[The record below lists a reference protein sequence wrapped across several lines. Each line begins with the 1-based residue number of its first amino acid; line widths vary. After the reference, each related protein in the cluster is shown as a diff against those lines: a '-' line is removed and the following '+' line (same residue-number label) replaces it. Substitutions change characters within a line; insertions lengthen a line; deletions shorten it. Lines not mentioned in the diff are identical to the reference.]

1 MSTRIK
7 WTTDLVAKEMLKENC
22 ILLSKYVNVDKRR
35 LEKIKKS
42 TNQLFIKEQL
52 GSNLLLN
59 DILENNYFKDI
70 NLLEYV
76 YNESGKPYLKD
87 DNLYFSLSHSNGI
100 VALTVSKEEIGLDIE
115 LIKPVKDSVA
125 KRIMNDREY
134 NIYSSLDKNKKII
147 YFYEVWTSKEA
158 YVKKLGTTISLNPS
172 NIEIDEDILIKRIII
187 DNNEYMLA
195 VTNSMSL
202 TIDERYIPKELLER
216 KK

>member
-1 MSTRIK
+1 MAVVYILNANK
-7 WTTDLVAKEMLKENC
+7 LTTDISRYDNINNK
-22 ILLSKYVNVDKRR
+22 R

-134 NIYSSLDKNKKII
+134 NIYSSLDKNKKIT

>member
-1 MSTRIK
+1 MAVVYILNANK
-7 WTTDLVAKEMLKENC
+7 ITTD
-22 ILLSKYVNVDKRR
+22 ISKYANIDNKR

-59 DILENNYFKDI
+59 DILENNYFLDPKEI
-70 NLLEYV
+70 EYI

-87 DNLYFSLSHSNGI
+87 KNLYFSLSHSNGI

-115 LIKPVKDSVA
+115 LIKPVKDALA
-125 KRIMNDREY
+125 KRIMTETEY
-134 NIYSSLDKNKKII
+134 NIYSSLDKNKKIT

-158 YVKKLGTTISLNPS
+158 YVKKLGTAITLNPS
-172 NIEIDEDILIKRIII
+172 NIEIDEDVLIKRITI

-195 VTNSMSL
+195 VTSAISI
-202 TIDERYIPKELLER
+202 TIDERYIPKELIER

>member
-1 MSTRIK
+1 MAVVYILNANK
-7 WTTDLVAKEMLKENC
+7 LTTDL
-22 ILLSKYVNVDKRR
+22 SKYANIDNKR

-42 TNQLFIKEQL
+42 TNLLFIKEQL

-87 DNLYFSLSHSNGI
+87 KNLYFSLSHSNGI

-115 LIKPVKDSVA
+115 LIKPIKESVA
-125 KRIMNDREY
+125 KRIMNENEY
-134 NIYSSLDKNKKII
+134 CIYSSLDKNKKIT

-158 YVKKLGTTISLNPS
+158 YVKKLGTSISLNPS

>member
-1 MSTRIK
+1 MA
-7 WTTDLVAKEMLKENC
+7 VVY
-22 ILLSKYVNVDKRR
+22 ILNANKLTIDISKYVNIDNKR

-42 TNQLFIKEQL
+42 TNLLFIKEQL
-52 GSNLLLN
+52 GSSLLLN

-87 DNLYFSLSHSNGI
+87 DSLYFSLSHSNGI

-125 KRIMNDREY
+125 KRIMNENEY
-134 NIYSSLDKNKKII
+134 CIYSSLDKNKKIT

>member
-1 MSTRIK
+1 MAVVYILNANK
-7 WTTDLVAKEMLKENC
+7 ITTD
-22 ILLSKYVNVDKRR
+22 ISKYANIDNKR

-59 DILENNYFKDI
+59 DILENNYFLDTKEI
-70 NLLEYV
+70 EYI

-87 DNLYFSLSHSNGI
+87 KNLYFSLSHSNGI
-100 VALTVSKEEIGLDIE
+100 VALTISKEEIGLDIE
-115 LIKPVKDSVA
+115 LIKPVKDALA
-125 KRIMNDREY
+125 KRIMTTEEY
-134 NIYSSLDKNKKII
+134 NIYNTLDKNKKIT

-158 YVKKLGTTISLNPS
+158 YVKKIGSSITLTPS
-172 NIEIDEDILIKRIII
+172 NIEIDEDILIKRINI

-195 VTNSMSL
+195 VTNSISI

>member
-1 MSTRIK
+1 MAVVYILNANK
-7 WTTDLVAKEMLKENC
+7 LTTDISRYDNINNK
-22 ILLSKYVNVDKRR
+22 R

-134 NIYSSLDKNKKII
+134 NIYSSLDKNKKVT

-195 VTNSMSL
+195 VTSAISL

>member
-1 MSTRIK
+1 MAVVYILNANK
-7 WTTDLVAKEMLKENC
+7 LTTD
-22 ILLSKYVNVDKRR
+22 ISKYTNLDKRR

-134 NIYSSLDKNKKII
+134 NIYSSLDKNKKVT

-187 DNNEYMLA
+187 DNNEYILA

>member
-1 MSTRIK
+1 MAVVYILNANK
-7 WTTDLVAKEMLKENC
+7 LTTDISRYDNINNK
-22 ILLSKYVNVDKRR
+22 R

-115 LIKPVKDSVA
+115 LIKPIKESVV

-134 NIYSSLDKNKKII
+134 NIYSSLDKNKKIT

>member
-1 MSTRIK
+1 MAVVYILNANK
-7 WTTDLVAKEMLKENC
+7 LTTD
-22 ILLSKYVNVDKRR
+22 ISKYSNIDKKR

-42 TNQLFIKEQL
+42 NNTLFIKEQL
-52 GSNLLLN
+52 GSSILLN
-59 DILENNYFKDI
+59 DILENNYFLDPKEI
-70 NLLEYV
+70 EYI

-87 DNLYFSLSHSNGI
+87 KNLYFSLSHSNGI

-134 NIYSSLDKNKKII
+134 NIYSSLDKNKKIT

-195 VTNSMSL
+195 VTNAMSL

>member
-1 MSTRIK
+1 MAVVYILNANK
-7 WTTDLVAKEMLKENC
+7 LTTDISRYDNINNK
-22 ILLSKYVNVDKRR
+22 R

-70 NLLEYV
+70 NLLEYI

-87 DNLYFSLSHSNGI
+87 KNLYFSLSHSNGI

-134 NIYSSLDKNKKII
+134 NIYSSLDKNKKIT

>member
-1 MSTRIK
+1 MAVVYILNANK
-7 WTTDLVAKEMLKENC
+7 LTTD
-22 ILLSKYVNVDKRR
+22 ISKYVNVDNKR

-42 TNQLFIKEQL
+42 SNQLFIKEQL

-59 DILENNYFKDI
+59 DILENNYFLDPKEI
-70 NLLEYV
+70 EYI

-87 DNLYFSLSHSNGI
+87 KNLYFSLSHSNGI
-100 VALTVSKEEIGLDIE
+100 IALTVSKEEIGLDIE
-115 LIKPVKDSVA
+115 LIKPVKDALA
-125 KRIMNDREY
+125 KRIMTTEEY
-134 NIYSSLDKNKKII
+134 NIYNTLDKNKKIK

-158 YVKKLGTTISLNPS
+158 YVKKIGSSITLTPS
-172 NIEIDEDILIKRIII
+172 NIEIDEDILIKRINI

-195 VTNSMSL
+195 VTNSISI